1 MINEGFISNRTRG
14 PSADRASPPPDPT
27 GTGGRVRLAPVD
39 PGARPAG
46 IAPVL
51 LTRFVKQ
58 FPALLLG
65 LFVLAAL
72 PACRKSGPDAAMD
85 RLAKRG
91 FAFSVEDFHRAAR
104 SGDVQSVEE
113 FLAAGMAVDVP
124 DTHGATAIGAASQGD
139 AAEVVRILLAAG
151 ARVDVPA
158 AEGRTPLML
167 AAASGS
173 APTVRLLLEQ
183 GADPKARDPEG
194 WHPLALATWNHR
206 LDAAAVLAAGAS
218 AADIDDALLLAT
230 LHGDVEMTDFYLR
243 RGASVFARDSE
254 GRSPLMI
261 AAANGQLAVARRL
274 IDNGANRFE
283 IHSTTDWT
291 PAQFAA
297 RAEQDA
303 LARGD
308 TIRASQARAV
318 ADLLSA
324 PPPPAG
330 EEIGIFGDPRP
341 ILTLEPGAPPPDEIT
356 SASISSGKVR
366 LGQSIRDATLPV
378 PGPGLDGL
386 ATAWKL
392 TEYREKPAPI
402 LLESVLADGVT
413 ARFRPLHGSQE
424 RVEARAS
431 EPITGTEWNLV
442 SVRRRIQ
449 NSKNNGQPVETSS
462 AIIEVPAEGRRREIR
477 VGQPVPLEE
486 PYAVLEPAQG
496 GQLITARRGD
506 KFKLTGDPATYTVLD
521 IGPDL
526 ITIENSTTRDTRVL
540 KRR

>member
-1 MINEGFISNRTRG
+1 MGRRILTNGCCRIST
-14 PSADRASPPPDPT
+14 
-27 GTGGRVRLAPVD
+27 
-39 PGARPAG
+39 
-46 IAPVL
+46 
-51 LTRFVKQ
+51 
-58 FPALLLG
+58 LLLG
-65 LFVLAAL
+65 LLAL
-72 PACRKSGPDAAMD
+72 WLMPACRKSGPDAAMD

-124 DTHGATAIGAASQGD
+124 DARGATAIGAASEGD
-139 AAEVVRILLAAG
+139 ASEVVRLLLAAG
-151 ARVDVPA
+151 AAVDAPA
-158 AEGRTPLML
+158 AAGRTPLMI

-183 GADPKARDPEG
+183 GADPKARDAEG

-206 LDAAAVLAAGAS
+206 LDAAAVLVARAS

-261 AAANGQLAVARRL
+261 AAANGHLAVARRL
-274 IDNGANRFE
+274 LDNGANRFE

-297 RAEQDA
+297 RAEQEA
-303 LARGD
+303 LAKGD
-308 TIRASQARAV
+308 TVRASQARSV

-324 PPPPAG
+324 SAPDSG

-341 ILTLEPGAPPPDEIT
+341 ILTLDPGAPPPDEAT
-356 SASISSGKVR
+356 AASISSGKVR
-366 LGQSIRDATLPV
+366 LGQSIRDAILPV
-378 PGPGLDGL
+378 PKPGLDGL
-386 ATAWKL
+386 ASAWKL

-402 LLESVLADGVT
+402 LLESVLPDGVT

-424 RVEARAS
+424 RIDARAN
-431 EPITGTEWNLV
+431 EPIAGTGWKLV
-442 SVRRRIQ
+442 SVRRRIEH
-449 NSKNNGQPVETSS
+449 SKNNGRPLEASN
-462 AIIEVPAEGRRREIR
+462 AIIEIPSEGRRREIR
-477 VGQPVPLEE
+477 AGQPVPLEE
-486 PYAVLEPAQG
+486 PYAVLEPVQG
-496 GQLITARRGD
+496 GQLITARRGE
-506 KFKLTGDPATYTVLD
+506 KFKLTGDPATYTVFD
-521 IGPDL
+521 IGPDWV
-526 ITIENSTTRDTRVL
+526 TIENSSTRETRML